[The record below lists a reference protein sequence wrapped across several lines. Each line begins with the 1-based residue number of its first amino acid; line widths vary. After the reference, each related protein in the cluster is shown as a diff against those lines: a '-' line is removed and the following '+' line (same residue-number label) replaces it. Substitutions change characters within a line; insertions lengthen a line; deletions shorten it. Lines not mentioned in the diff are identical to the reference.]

1 MVVIYYQLVFFVT
14 NNFFC
19 NGIRVN
25 SAAKAGTRASLDVV
39 TSRDYSNFCNSHGSS
54 QGVDMARESTQH
66 KLDRVRSP
74 RVHITYDVEVGDAI
88 ELKEL
93 PFVVGVLGDFT
104 GQPIDPLPK
113 LKERKFVEVNPDNF
127 DSVLEGMKPHLS
139 FAVENKLSDEVDAP
153 NLKINLAFKSMDDFE
168 PENVAQQIKPLK
180 ELLDLRTRLADLR
193 GSLQGNDKLEEL
205 LLEAVGNTEKLDK
218 IKGEISKDTANG

>member
-1 MVVIYYQLVFFVT
+1 
-14 NNFFC
+14 
-19 NGIRVN
+19 
-25 SAAKAGTRASLDVV
+25 
-39 TSRDYSNFCNSHGSS
+39 
-54 QGVDMARESTQH
+54 MARQSAQH
-66 KLDRVRSP
+66 KLDRVRPP
-74 RVHITYDVEVGDAI
+74 RVQITYDVEIGGAI

-104 GQPIDPLPK
+104 GNPVQPLPR

-139 FAVENKLSDEVDAP
+139 FAVENKLSEDADAP
-153 NLKINLAFKSMDDFE
+153 QLKVDLNFKKMDDFE
-168 PENVAQQIKPLK
+168 PGNVAKQVKPLK

-193 GSLQGNDKLEEL
+193 GTLQGNDKLEEL

-218 IKGEISKDTANG
+218 LKQEMGTKEEKPNG